1 MASESKQGTWED
13 KPIWPYETPE
23 GRARME
29 VVMRMERIHLLRKLY
44 MQKTM
49 PDHDLYFGQL
59 PMLEYIWLHD
69 GCTQVEVA
77 QALDVSAASVA
88 VSTKR
93 LQKAGLL
100 VKKTDEKDLRVKRL
114 SATPEGLARA
124 RRGREVFS
132 ELDSR
137 TFEGFTEEEF
147 ASLASTLER
156 IGKNLGA
163 AINRDLGLETAP
175 LHKLAEEVLKNV
187 SLPPRPPK
195 GQQKENTEEPFEC

>member
-114 SATPEGLARA
+114 SATP
-124 RRGREVFS
+124 
-132 ELDSR
+132 
-137 TFEGFTEEEF
+137 
-147 ASLASTLER
+147 
-156 IGKNLGA
+156 
-163 AINRDLGLETAP
+163 
-175 LHKLAEEVLKNV
+175 
-187 SLPPRPPK
+187 
-195 GQQKENTEEPFEC
+195 

>member
-1 MASESKQGTWED
+1 
-13 KPIWPYETPE
+13 
-23 GRARME
+23 
-29 VVMRMERIHLLRKLY
+29 MRMERIHLLRKLY

-114 SATPEGLARA
+114 SATPEGIARA